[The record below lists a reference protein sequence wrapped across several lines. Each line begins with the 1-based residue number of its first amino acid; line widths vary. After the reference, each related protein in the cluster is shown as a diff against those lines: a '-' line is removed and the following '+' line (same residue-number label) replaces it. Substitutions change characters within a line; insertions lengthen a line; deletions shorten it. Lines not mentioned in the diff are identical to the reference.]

1 MGMQLANK
9 NAEIIWQPGTAPVAV
24 IMISLN
30 ESHNMADVLENL
42 EGWAQEVF
50 LVDSYSC
57 DDTLDIAL
65 ARGVQVVQR
74 PFKGFGDQWNFA
86 VGELPVN
93 ATWTMK
99 LDPDERLTPELK
111 ASIEKAIADDNHD
124 ALVMQRRLWF
134 MGKPMSVRQN
144 ILRLWR
150 SGICRFSNVSVNE
163 HPLVE
168 GRELLIDGDLEHHDS
183 PNLHHWYEKQNH
195 YTTAEAAASIRG
207 DKLSTTP
214 RFFGTGFERRMW
226 LKKVY
231 VHLPF
236 RHHLMRLYCLFYL
249 GAWRA
254 GRVGF
259 IWARLRAEVFR
270 MREYK
275 RLEMMWQNSPYDPP
289 PPKTGHPDSR
299 VPQFR

>member
-1 MGMQLANK
+1 MSDQATLGSLTNHWKAGK
-9 NAEIIWQPGTAPVAV
+9 APVAV

-57 DDTLDIAL
+57 DDTLDVAL
-65 ARGVQVVQR
+65 TKGVQVAQR

-86 VGELPVN
+86 VSELPVN
-93 ATWTMK
+93 APWTMK

-124 ALVMQRRLWF
+124 ALMMQRRLWF
-134 MGKPMSVRQN
+134 MGKPMPVRQN

-150 SGICRFSNVSVNE
+150 SGICRFSDVSVNE
-163 HPLVE
+163 HPLVD
-168 GRELLIDGDLEHHDS
+168 GGKLLVDGDLEHHDS
-183 PNLHHWYEKQNH
+183 PNLHHWYEKQNR
-195 YTTAEAAASIRG
+195 YTTAEAAATIRG
-207 DKLSTTP
+207 DKLSITP
-214 RFFGTGFERRMW
+214 RLFGSGLERRMW
-226 LKKVY
+226 LKKIY
-231 VHLPF
+231 FKLPF
-236 RHHLMRLYCLFYL
+236 RHHLMGLYCLFIL

-275 RLEMMWQNSPYDPP
+275 RLEMMWQNGPYNPP
-289 PPKTGHPDSR
+289 PPKTGKPDSR
-299 VPQFR
+299 VQQYP

>member
-1 MGMQLANK
+1 
-9 NAEIIWQPGTAPVAV
+9 
-24 IMISLN
+24 MISLN
-30 ESHNMADVLENL
+30 ETHNMTDVLDNL

-57 DDTLDIAL
+57 DDTVDIAL
-65 ARGVQVVQR
+65 ARGVHVVQR
-74 PFKGFGDQWNFA
+74 PFEGFGDQWNFA
-86 VGELPVN
+86 VGELPVS
-93 ATWTMK
+93 APWTMK

-111 ASIEKAIADDNHD
+111 ASIEKAIAADNHD
-124 ALVMQRRLWF
+124 ALVMRRRLWF

-150 SGICRFSNVSVNE
+150 SGTCRFSNVSVNE

-168 GRELLIDGDLEHHDS
+168 GNEMLVDGDLEHHDS
-183 PNLHHWYEKQNH
+183 PNLHHWYDKQNH
-195 YTTAEAAASIRG
+195 YTTAEAAAANRG

-214 RFFGTGFERRMW
+214 RFFGTGLERRMW
-226 LKKVY
+226 LKKIY
-231 VHLPF
+231 FYLPF
-236 RHHLMRLYCLFYL
+236 RHHLMRLYCLFFL

-275 RLEMMWQNSPYDPP
+275 RLEMTWQKNPYNPP
-289 PPKTGHPDSR
+289 PAKTGQPDSR
-299 VPQFR
+299 VPQYR